1 MQSCGS
7 TRIFYCVV
15 NQESQAPKPKAK
27 RNPGTPKPS
36 SHSLNHDQFT
46 LGITRTFFSARPLFR
61 LICNL
66 SRGCAQKVSRAVS
79 ELGDKRWEHLWL
91 L

>member
-1 MQSCGS
+1 MQFMREH
-7 TRIFYCVV
+7 TYFLLRRTV
-15 NQESQAPKPKAK
+15 ESQAPKPKAK

-46 LGITRTFFSARPLFR
+46 LAGHHHKDAHFFGSFVICLVAVPRRCLELFR
-61 LICNL
+61 SL
-66 SRGCAQKVSRAVS
+66 ATT
-79 ELGDKRWEHLWL
+79 RWEHLWL